1 MFGIGKLVSGLTGG
15 LLDKIGLGFLS
26 PFVSMAVN
34 FFSGNY
40 LDLIG
45 DVTNLVGKFTNSSF
59 LKNLS
64 QLNPLGSFG
73 QGSNCFSNILS
84 SGSSRFNLLQTTAQ
98 LLGLNKASKM
108 LDVVGEFRNSFGLI
122 QQNRESAHYNYLR

>member
-1 MFGIGKLVSGLTGG
+1 MFGLGKIFSGLTGG

-26 PFVSMAVN
+26 PFVSLAVN

-40 LDLIG
+40 IALIG
-45 DVTNLVGKFTNSSF
+45 DVSSLVGRFSNSSF

-73 QGSNCFSNILS
+73 QGTNCFGNILS
-84 SGSSRFNLLQTTAQ
+84 GNRFNVLRTTTQ
-98 LLGLNKASKM
+98 LLGLNKADRM
-108 LDVVGEFRNSFGLI
+108 LSVVEDFRSSVSLI
-122 QQNRESAHYNYLR
+122 QQNREIAHYNFLR